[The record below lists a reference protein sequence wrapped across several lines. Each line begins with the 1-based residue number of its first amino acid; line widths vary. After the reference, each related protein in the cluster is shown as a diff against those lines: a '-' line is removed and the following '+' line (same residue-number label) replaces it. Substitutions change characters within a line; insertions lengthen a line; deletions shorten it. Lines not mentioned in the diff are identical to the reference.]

1 MKTIKLKQGCKAKL
15 DTKNNMFDVHT
26 YIGQVA
32 TLVEVKYVPYVFNL
46 LPPSLLSPDVEGT
59 SDQVLLSVLDRH
71 HLLLD
76 RALGDELVDES
87 LLGLSHP
94 VGAVEALF
102 LNGRVPS
109 GVEQ

>member
-1 MKTIKLKQGCKAKL
+1 
-15 DTKNNMFDVHT
+15 MFDVHT

-71 HLLLD
+71 HFLLD
-76 RALGDELVDES
+76 RVLGDELVDAG
-87 LLGLSHP
+87 LLGLSHS
-94 VGAVEALF
+94 VGAIEALF
-102 LNGRVPS
+102 LSGWVPS
-109 GVEQ
+109 RVQ